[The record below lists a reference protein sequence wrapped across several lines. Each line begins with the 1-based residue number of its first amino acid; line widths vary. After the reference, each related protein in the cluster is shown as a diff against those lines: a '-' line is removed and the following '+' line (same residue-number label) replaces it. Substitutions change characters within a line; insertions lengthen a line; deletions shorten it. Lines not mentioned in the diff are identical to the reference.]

1 MRRQTLLVAAIV
13 AIALSAATLRAE
25 DEDGFVSMFNG
36 KDLSG
41 WKGEEGWWSVE
52 DGAITGITTAE
63 KPLKRATYLF
73 WCGSKPEHRAGKAA
87 DFELRATYRIVG
99 GNSGINF
106 RSRPLPDWDV
116 HGYQADIE
124 AGPTYTGILYE
135 VNQRAVMAL
144 RGQKVEFDEKG
155 AKKVTAFA
163 DGKELQKAVKADD
176 WNEYQIIARGPEIL
190 IKVNGVLMSQVI
202 DRDQARAAKDGVFCL
217 QLHPGPP
224 MKVQF
229 KNLRVKHLR

>member
-1 MRRQTLLVAAIV
+1 MRRQTLPVAVILGC
-13 AIALSAATLRAE
+13 ALLTNVLRAQ
-25 DEDGFVSMFNG
+25 DEKGFISMFNG

-41 WKGEEGWWSVE
+41 WEGEAGWWSVE

-73 WCGSKPEHRAGKAA
+73 WRGTTPDHRGGNAT

-106 RSRPLPDWDV
+106 RSRQLPHWDV

-144 RGQKVEFDEKG
+144 RGQKVEFDQNG
-155 AKKVTAFA
+155 AKTTTAFA
-163 DGKELQKAVKADD
+163 DAKELQKAVKADG
-176 WNEYQIIARGPEIL
+176 WNECHVIARGPEIL
-190 IKVNGVLMSQVI
+190 IKVNGVLMSHVI
-202 DRDQARAAKDGVFCL
+202 DREQGKAAREGLFCL

-229 KNLRVKHLR
+229 KDLRVKHLR